1 MLRVIYPGTFDPPT
15 NGHLDIIRRA
25 TKIFDKTII
34 LIANHPHKSCFFSS
48 EDRLRLM
55 TELVADIPNVEIH
68 SWNGLIVKFA
78 EKMGINVILR
88 GVRALTD
95 FDYEFELCLMY
106 KSLNPNIETIL
117 MPTDK
122 KYLVLRSSV
131 IKEIAALD
139 GDISDMVPYVVEKAL
154 KEKLG
159 EA

>member
-1 MLRVIYPGTFDPPT
+1 
-15 NGHLDIIRRA
+15 
-25 TKIFDKTII
+25 
-34 LIANHPHKSCFFSS
+34 
-48 EDRLRLM
+48 
-55 TELVADIPNVEIH
+55 
-68 SWNGLIVKFA
+68 LIVKFA
-78 EKMGINVILR
+78 EKLGINVILR

-139 GDISDMVPYVVEKAL
+139 GDISDMVPLAVEKAL
-154 KEKLG
+154 KEKLR
-159 EA
+159 

>member
-1 MLRVIYPGTFDPPT
+1 M
-15 NGHLDIIRRA
+15 
-25 TKIFDKTII
+25 
-34 LIANHPHKSCFFSS
+34 
-48 EDRLRLM
+48 
-55 TELVADIPNVEIH
+55 
-68 SWNGLIVKFA
+68 
-78 EKMGINVILR
+78 ILR

-117 MPTDK
+117 MPTDQ

-139 GDISDMVPYVVEKAL
+139 GDISDMVPYAVEKAL
-154 KEKLG
+154 KEKLR